1 MKAWGWDLGRGLLE
15 RRASEELSATQPSF
29 QISLGMDLCR
39 VGISSKAGKS
49 PSLPLPGLWQPRKAS
64 RVRQRTASTENLN
77 LPVFPLHFSMEM
89 KEKPPKFMASPSY

>member
-49 PSLPLPGLWQPRKAS
+49 PPPPPRPLAAPQGLQSEAK
-64 RVRQRTASTENLN
+64 NCID
-77 LPVFPLHFSMEM
+77 
-89 KEKPPKFMASPSY
+89 